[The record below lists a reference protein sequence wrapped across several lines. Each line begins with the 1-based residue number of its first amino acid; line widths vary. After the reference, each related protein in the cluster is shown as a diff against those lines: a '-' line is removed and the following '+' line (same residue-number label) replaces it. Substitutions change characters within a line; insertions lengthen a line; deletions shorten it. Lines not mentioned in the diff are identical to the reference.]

1 MFEQESSGILNRLLE
16 GERAWFKEG
25 LQKDNLPSV
34 IAKATGEHR
43 KRKHD
48 IDHFFEGSTVTGD
61 MALWERAGYLYWAY
75 ELWAKEVNV
84 RPMNRGAF
92 KKELLSHGCDHR
104 RGDNSP
110 EKGSGWVYYGIRL
123 DESIREF
130 TVESFDEDAT
140 DS

>member
-48 IDHFFEGSTVTGD
+48 IDHFFKGE
-61 MALWERAGYLYWAY
+61 
-75 ELWAKEVNV
+75 
-84 RPMNRGAF
+84 
-92 KKELLSHGCDHR
+92 
-104 RGDNSP
+104 RGDRR
-110 EKGSGWVYYGIRL
+110 YGVVGTCGL
-123 DESIREF
+123 F
-130 TVESFDEDAT
+130 VLGL
-140 DS
+140 